1 MDLDDALD
9 ELYGCAPRE
18 FVSRRRELTRS
29 ARAADAPGLALDIAR
44 ARKPTQVAWL
54 LNQWIRRSP
63 TDLDPLLSVADELR
77 EAQRRSSAELLRQ
90 LSTRRR
96 DVVQTA
102 LEHLR
107 SFATEIGAGMST
119 TVEREAVQTLRAAI
133 GDEQVADLLRRGRLV
148 TAMEYS
154 GFGPAGLV
162 ALADS
167 PGPADEATAEVPEPS
182 STAEEGSTA
191 DRAAEIDAA
200 RALLD
205 RHTADVDSATVEL
218 DSAQRSV
225 DDAER
230 AATDLAGRVARNWIV
245 PNRSSASPSER
256 RRQRG
261 HSGTKPRPLWNRHP
275 TRDRAHSS
283 VSMIC
288 VSTIF
293 RATPIG
299 TEEYRSMSVFSDS
312 AENLLC
318 VVDRPLR
325 VATRTA

>member
-9 ELYGCAPRE
+9 ELYGCAPSE

-230 AATDLAGRVARNWIV
+230 AATDLAGRVARMRAELDRAEQEQRFAQRAAETA
-245 PNRSSASPSER
+245 RSQRDEAATALESASDARSR
-256 RRQRG
+256 AQQRLDDLRLDDL
-261 HSGTKPRPLWNRHP
+261 SGDAD
-275 TRDRAHSS
+275 RD
-283 VSMIC
+283 
-288 VSTIF
+288 
-293 RATPIG
+293 
-299 TEEYRSMSVFSDS
+299 
-312 AENLLC
+312 
-318 VVDRPLR
+318 
-325 VATRTA
+325 

>member
-218 DSAQRSV
+218 DSAQRRRCRARRYRSRGPSRA
-225 DDAER
+225 DAR
-230 AATDLAGRVARNWIV
+230 GTGSCRTGAALRPASGGDSAVTAGR
-245 PNRSSASPSER
+245 S
-256 RRQRG
+256 
-261 HSGTKPRPLWNRHP
+261 
-275 TRDRAHSS
+275 RDRSG
-283 VSMIC
+283 IG
-288 VSTIF
+288 IR
-293 RATPIG
+293 RAI
-299 TEEYRSMSVFSDS
+299 
-312 AENLLC
+312 A
-318 VVDRPLR
+318 
-325 VATRTA
+325 RTAASR

>member
-29 ARAADAPGLALDIAR
+29 ARAADAPGFALDIAR

-77 EAQRRSSAELLRQ
+77 EAQRRSSAELLRK

-230 AATDLAGRVARNWIV
+230 AATDLAGRVARMRAELDRAEQEQRFAQRAAETA
-245 PNRSSASPSER
+245 RSQRDEAATALESASDARSR
-256 RRQRG
+256 AQQRLDDLRLDDL
-261 HSGTKPRPLWNRHP
+261 SGDAD
-275 TRDRAHSS
+275 RD
-283 VSMIC
+283 
-288 VSTIF
+288 
-293 RATPIG
+293 
-299 TEEYRSMSVFSDS
+299 
-312 AENLLC
+312 
-318 VVDRPLR
+318 
-325 VATRTA
+325 